1 MFLKAEIVRIDQGEF
16 LFAAFIRIKHFK
28 KILVHAYDIL

>member
-28 KILVHAYDIL
+28 KTPVHVYDMK